1 MIMLQEREHNP
12 TLASCQAVACRSTPL
27 RDLTSDGDAQSICFC
42 LDAEQLLLSHQCSPL
57 LSSQHAPQLLK
68 RNKSLHL
75 SDTLCSLVPFSSSSS
90 ASRRRLLEGLD
101 LVSTTLGLLINLAE
115 QDKAC
120 QPILAGLS
128 LPHGKVVVP
137 LLCRLMQVRRC

>member
-1 MIMLQEREHNP
+1 M
-12 TLASCQAVACRSTPL
+12 
-27 RDLTSDGDAQSICFC
+27 
-42 LDAEQLLLSHQCSPL
+42 
-57 LSSQHAPQLLK
+57 
-68 RNKSLHL
+68 
-75 SDTLCSLVPFSSSSS
+75 
-90 ASRRRLLEGLD
+90 D

-137 LLCRLMQVRRC
+137 LLCRLMQVRQCSKVSLTCLIKLKPVSQCGKPEPATWSINLVPSALLCN